1 MLFTGCHNREI
12 GPRLYLDNDFYWALG
27 EKDTTVKQA
36 EKLSYQHLDKMEYKN
51 ISRLVG
57 NKGEYVW
64 LKVSFE
70 LPDELKDD
78 DLSMLVP
85 YLHFAEELYLN
96 GYYIDDY
103 GMFGEGPDDPN
114 IQDAGLIAHLF
125 DFPQYYLNQEGEN
138 IVLIRV
144 FALGNASITPGVFVG
159 LRDDAWATSD
169 NMIFWRSR
177 IYIFLEGFML
187 CVCIFFLMIFIAYKQ
202 DRIYLYFSLMTFLSM
217 LFFSGFFGGDLPFVG
232 FHGGMSY
239 LTFYKISKCI
249 SFFGLEYTFGLFV
262 FDYMHFKHSLP
273 ERIIRAT
280 LLFSGVVI
288 SALAPNYHFLINFS
302 HVILWFCLI
311 DVAIPVGLIFR
322 NLRKGHRRENARML
336 LIGIFPMLLT
346 VNIDFVI
353 KAICNNITLPYFSMF
368 GWEVTMV
375 IFFLYFSSQYNR
387 IAARL
392 EYLNKSLKDEVDI
405 QTGMLKE
412 VNKRLEHERDIANK
426 DMHMAALVQQKF
438 FHAPYQNFKKWD
450 YAVCYEPLS
459 EVSGDLFNFYYNDDV
474 LDGISLFD
482 ASGHGVAASL
492 ITMLAENVIR
502 QVYENSPKKNK
513 DLAKKLNV
521 INESFIQ
528 AKGDVD
534 NYLTGILL
542 NIQEKDNGKCILK
555 LANAAHPYPI
565 IYKKLLKSIYEVLPP
580 KGKESYGPIGIREL
594 ETQYNDFEFE
604 MEKGDILVLF
614 TDGLTET
621 MNFEREEFG
630 RERIAQVLKEDNRK
644 SADSIL
650 QSLLHNLNEHT
661 GSELRTDDVTV
672 IILKRK

>member
-1 MLFTGCHNREI
+1 MKNYNNF
-12 GPRLYLDNDFYWALG
+12 
-27 EKDTTVKQA
+27 VK
-36 EKLSYQHLDKMEYKN
+36 Y
-51 ISRLVG
+51 
-57 NKGEYVW
+57 
-64 LKVSFE
+64 
-70 LPDELKDD
+70 
-78 DLSMLVP
+78 
-85 YLHFAEELYLN
+85 
-96 GYYIDDY
+96 
-103 GMFGEGPDDPN
+103 
-114 IQDAGLIAHLF
+114 
-125 DFPQYYLNQEGEN
+125 
-138 IVLIRV
+138 
-144 FALGNASITPGVFVG
+144 
-159 LRDDAWATSD
+159 
-169 NMIFWRSR
+169 
-177 IYIFLEGFML
+177 
-187 CVCIFFLMIFIAYKQ
+187 
-202 DRIYLYFSLMTFLSM
+202 
-217 LFFSGFFGGDLPFVG
+217 
-232 FHGGMSY
+232 
-239 LTFYKISKCI
+239 
-249 SFFGLEYTFGLFV
+249 
-262 FDYMHFKHSLP
+262 
-273 ERIIRAT
+273 
-280 LLFSGVVI
+280 
-288 SALAPNYHFLINFS
+288 
-302 HVILWFCLI
+302 
-311 DVAIPVGLIFR
+311 
-322 NLRKGHRRENARML
+322 
-336 LIGIFPMLLT
+336 
-346 VNIDFVI
+346 
-353 KAICNNITLPYFSMF
+353 
-368 GWEVTMV
+368 
-375 IFFLYFSSQYNR
+375 
-387 IAARL
+387 
-392 EYLNKSLKDEVDI
+392 
-405 QTGMLKE
+405 
-412 VNKRLEHERDIANK
+412 
-426 DMHMAALVQQKF
+426 
-438 FHAPYQNFKKWD
+438 
-450 YAVCYEPLS
+450 
-459 EVSGDLFNFYYNDDV
+459 FNFYYNDDV